1 MNKEIIA
8 KLEAEFDEKRVKTRA
23 VGDRQ
28 VSYLEA
34 YDVIDKA
41 NEVFGYGAWGTAII
55 DLELHETGG
64 KTACVVTLELSVEG
78 CFARQDVGVCVAAS
92 GRGQELS
99 PEALETA
106 IKGAASDALKRAM
119 RHFGKQFGNSLY
131 DKERANSQGVKQ
143 EKPQPKKAAAPK
155 GERKSA
161 GSADQ
166 LKGWLEAKASKSKL
180 KGEISDA
187 QVGFLAGL
195 LSEIFGPDEMG
206 EHDRHAFLDYI
217 FGTLSSKELNKAQAS
232 ALIEWAKDGDG
243 VSPVAKAEAVLVL
256 NHVQKDAG
264 QQEMEIDY

>member
-1 MNKEIIA
+1 MDQKIIG

-41 NEVFGYGAWGTAII
+41 NEVFGYGAWGTTII

-143 EKPQPKKAAAPK
+143 EKPQAKKAGGKVSTDPTSTLWAY
-155 GERKSA
+155 
-161 GSADQ
+161 
-166 LKGWLEAKASKSKL
+166 AKAKGL
-180 KGEISDA
+180 KKASVTD
-187 QVGFLAGL
+187 
-195 LSEIFGPDEMG
+195 
-206 EHDRHAFLDYI
+206 
-217 FGTLSSKELNKAQAS
+217 TLEKCEGNPEKALIVLKELSGA
-232 ALIEWAKDGDG
+232 
-243 VSPVAKAEAVLVL
+243 
-256 NHVQKDAG
+256 
-264 QQEMEIDY
+264 